1 MTAQNVSINADD
13 FGISWESSPV
23 QKRVGPNGSQMME
36 WRADAQIPV
45 VVDLDKARKGFSDEV
60 VLSGINGTSWR
71 VQAQDV
77 ARRLPAKTP
86 VAELRAAVIARLQGM
101 RRAGVRTVRE
111 IVRYPRLD
119 NPAVL
124 VEMTGNPAQ
133 DLAAL
138 IDAGYPQE
146 AARTLLKL

>member
-1 MTAQNVSINADD
+1 MTARNMNAEDL
-13 FGISWESSPV
+13 GIRWESSPV
-23 QKRVGPNGSQMME
+23 QKRIGPNGSDMRE
-36 WRADAQIPV
+36 WRSDAQIPV
-45 VVDLDKARKGFSDEV
+45 VVDLDKARKGFTDDV

-77 ARRLPAKTP
+77 ARRLPANTP
-86 VAELRAAVIARLQGM
+86 VAELQAAVIARLQGM
-101 RRAGVRTVRE
+101 RRSPGSRVRE

-119 NPAVL
+119 NPTVL
-124 VEMTGNPAQ
+124 VEMTGNPAA

-138 IDAGYPQE
+138 VDAGYPQD